1 MLVTTFVVGDL
12 EIFGKTHPSVNPFGV
27 RAFLVGWGKIDSGM
41 QNDEGSFGMEV
52 LLPKAFTVVPLCKV
66 TMHLPE

>member
-1 MLVTTFVVGDL
+1 MLVTAIVGDL
-12 EIFGKTHPSVNPFGV
+12 RDIWETCPSVNPFGV

-52 LLPKAFTVVPLCKV
+52 LFPKVLTVVPYTGDNAL
-66 TMHLPE
+66 T

>member
-1 MLVTTFVVGDL
+1 VTTFVVGDL

-27 RAFLVGWGKIDSGM
+27 RAFLVGWGKIDSRM

-52 LLPKAFTVVPLCKV
+52 LFAKGINRCPLCR
-66 TMHLPE
+66 